1 MAIQVLLLLAVAL
14 LLVGFVRAQ
23 NGVRMQAGKRLAFF
37 GFLAL
42 NVWTVLRPGD
52 LTWLAQSVG
61 VGRGADLLLYALVI
75 AFVFTVLNFYLRL
88 RDLSERFTA
97 LARSAALRDAELLN
111 RRRGVLAD
119 PPSALLPTEP
129 DTPSGSAAA
138 LARAEPVAAVTE
150 PSGAAS
156 EQLAWSVPTDQRSQA
171 HTG

>member
-119 PPSALLPTEP
+119 PPSALLPSEP
-129 DTPSGSAAA
+129 DT
-138 LARAEPVAAVTE
+138 
-150 PSGAAS
+150 
-156 EQLAWSVPTDQRSQA
+156 
-171 HTG
+171 